1 MNWGLPIE
9 PISIPHFKNN
19 TGKRLVRTV
28 CITGNDIDITPNT
41 GEAVT
46 LVIKRQGVRAKMRT
60 PCVYLVYCTCVKT
73 AFNQTNSDANW
84 TPQRMPS
91 SNALRSCSVQ
101 SLMIMKN
108 IALFVS
114 RGSAS
119 KYTPSCANSNLISG
133 GSLSLDS
140 Q

>member
-84 TPQRMPS
+84 TPQRTPS
-91 SNALRSCSVQ
+91 SNALRSCSVTD
-101 SLMIMKN
+101 SVPEGAFRDIPN
-108 IALFVS
+108 IVDI
-114 RGSAS
+114 
-119 KYTPSCANSNLISG
+119 T
-133 GSLSLDS
+133 S
-140 Q
+140 QPLEA